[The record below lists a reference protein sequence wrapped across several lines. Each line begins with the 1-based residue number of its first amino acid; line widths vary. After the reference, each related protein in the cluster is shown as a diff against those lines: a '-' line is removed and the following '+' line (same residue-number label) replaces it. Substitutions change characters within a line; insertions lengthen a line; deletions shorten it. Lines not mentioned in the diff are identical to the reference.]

1 MLEEGILKEVV
12 EAGSWSGV
20 LDQTRDNSAGEVV
33 VSKVQGKGEKIL
45 MEGLYS
51 SPCKA
56 WATDS
61 RRGKRWRGESKSAL
75 LLPKSAGC
83 QISSGGIP

>member
-1 MLEEGILKEVV
+1 MVG
-12 EAGSWSGV
+12 AGSWSGV
-20 LDQTRDNSAGEVV
+20 LYQTRDSSAGEVI
-33 VSKVQGKGEKIL
+33 VSKIQGKEGKIM
-45 MEGLYS
+45 MEVLYL

-83 QISSGGIP
+83 QKSSGGIP